1 MSAITFSNKVF
12 DREVAFCKVYSLESK
27 EKLEKLFLKNRISY
41 FIEWQDRTLWQRLM
55 NKDKSKEKNVF
66 TIRINEADH
75 ACFIRFIIFI
85 SVHNVLLFR
94 NQTKK
99 KYLPYLPWAA
109 FVALPLPVPRFPAPV
124 DP

>member
-55 NKDKSKEKNVF
+55 NKDKSKEKNV
-66 TIRINEADH
+66 RINEADVDK
-75 ACFIRFIIFI
+75 ARDLVTGLESVKIRKMEP
-85 SVHNVLLFR
+85 NE
-94 NQTKK
+94 K
-99 KYLPYLPWAA
+99 
-109 FVALPLPVPRFPAPV
+109 
-124 DP
+124 

>member
-1 MSAITFSNKVF
+1 MSAIIFSNKVF

-66 TIRINEADH
+66 TIRIKEADVDK
-75 ACFIRFIIFI
+75 ARDLVAGLESVKIRKMEP
-85 SVHNVLLFR
+85 NE
-94 NQTKK
+94 K
-99 KYLPYLPWAA
+99 
-109 FVALPLPVPRFPAPV
+109 
-124 DP
+124 